1 MSILTKL
8 RYALSLSLVFIGITP
23 SYAEFNLSDRDRTLL
38 IDAALVRQT
47 TENRDFIIVSESILT
62 GEEKKQSIVS
72 QALPEQN
79 NPSPTITQIQV
90 KKIEVIGSTI
100 FNETN
105 WRSITQPLEGKTVT
119 IEQLQQVADK
129 ITGLYL
135 EGNYITSRAVIEE
148 ESLASGNVRIRV
160 IEGSIEEIVIE
171 GAERSEGY
179 VRSRIELGTDTPLN
193 SASLEDQLRLLK
205 IDPLFENVEASIKA
219 GKGIGQSIL
228 VVRVTEANP
237 FAGSVGIDNYSPP
250 SVGAERLSLNLLY
263 RNVTGL
269 GDSIAASYRPRIATF
284 DTYQLEFA
292 YQIPLN
298 AMNGKLNL
306 RTVIDRNKVID
317 GRFEILDIQGEAERY
332 EISYRQP
339 LILTPREEF
348 ALSVG
353 FAYQRNQLFAFG
365 EPTPFG
371 FGPDE
376 DGETRTSVFTFGQ
389 EYTLRDPSGAWGF
402 RSQLRFG
409 TGIFDAT
416 SNEDDIPDSEFF
428 SWLGQIQRVQVLGEN
443 NFLIAQLDFQ
453 LAPNPLLPSEQFVI
467 GGAQSV
473 RGYRQNVLAGD
484 YGLRFSLEDR
494 IILAR
499 NDANDPVFTL
509 APFFDMG
516 VIWNDSDNPNELLA
530 DNNFIAGIGLGLIW
544 EPIDG
549 LNFRVD
555 YAPPLVNLNI
565 RGNNVQDDGF
575 YFSAGYDF

>member
-8 RYALSLSLVFIGITP
+8 RYLLSLSSVLIWITP
-23 SYAEFNLSDRDRTLL
+23 SYAEFTLSDRTSS
-38 IDAALVRQT
+38 IDAALLLQT
-47 TENRDFIIVSESILT
+47 VENLDPNIFPDVAT
-62 GEEKKQSIVS
+62 GEDKKQSIVS
-72 QALPEQN
+72 QATRKQN
-79 NPSPTITQIQV
+79 EPSPATTQLQV

-100 FNETN
+100 FNETD
-105 WRSITQPLEGKTVT
+105 WRAITKPLEGKTVT
-119 IEQLQQVADK
+119 IEQIQQVTDK

-148 ESLASGNVRIRV
+148 ESLATGNIRIRV
-160 IEGSIEEIVIE
+160 IEGSVEEIVIE
-171 GAERSEGY
+171 GAKRLENY
-179 VRSRIELGTDTPLN
+179 VRSRIELGTNTPLN
-193 SASLEDQLRLLK
+193 SALLEDQLRLLK

-219 GKGIGQSIL
+219 GTGVGQSIL

-237 FAGSVGIDNYSPP
+237 FSGSVGIDNYSPP

-269 GDSIAASYRPRIATF
+269 GDSIAASYRPRLATF

-353 FAYQRNQLFAFG
+353 FAYQRNQLFTFAG
-365 EPTPFG
+365 PTRFG
-371 FGPDE
+371 FGPNE
-376 DGETRTSVFTFGQ
+376 EGETRTSVFTFGQ

-409 TGIFDAT
+409 TGVFDAT

-499 NDANDPVFTL
+499 NDSNEPVFTV

-516 VIWNDSDNPNELLA
+516 VIWNDSDNPNKLLA

-575 YFSAGYDF
+575 YFSASYDF